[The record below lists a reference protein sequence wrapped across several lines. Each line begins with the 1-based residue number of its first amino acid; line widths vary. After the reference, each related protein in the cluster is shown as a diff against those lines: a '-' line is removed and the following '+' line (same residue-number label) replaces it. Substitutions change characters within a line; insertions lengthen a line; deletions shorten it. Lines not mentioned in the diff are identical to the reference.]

1 MLCRDTQDRR
11 VMVLTKCGPNNFI
24 SFSLPRE
31 PHEQYEKAKKNMTL
45 KDTLHR
51 SVGVQYVTEEE
62 WTNSSRK
69 NEEAVSSVQSLSHV
83 QLFATQ

>member
-1 MLCRDTQDRR
+1 
-11 VMVLTKCGPNNFI
+11 
-24 SFSLPRE
+24 
-31 PHEQYEKAKKNMTL
+31 MTL